1 MSNNTNIVPESYP
14 MNGGDGSNSYT
25 KNSYF
30 QRAGTNA
37 MKAII
42 DDVIAEKL
50 YVEKQISSSKSTF
63 RIADLGCSVGPN
75 TFIAM
80 QNIIDA
86 VQQKYQSQGF
96 ASHMPE
102 FQVFFK
108 DHTSNDFNTLFASLP
123 PERPYLATGVPGSFH
138 GQLFPDF
145 SLDFVHSSYALQ
157 WLSKVPEELLNKNS
171 AAWNK
176 GRVHYESAPD
186 EVAQA
191 YTDQFA
197 KDITIFLDGRAKEL
211 VVGGLMVLI
220 MPGITN
226 GIPHSCSATGLMF
239 DFLGHCL
246 MDMAKEGLIS
256 EVQVDSFNLPVYVAS
271 PKEMTQLVERNGCF
285 SIERMEIT
293 QPWTRVD
300 DLSGQTCTMH
310 LRAGMEGII
319 SKHFGTEI
327 IDELFDRYYKKHGE
341 FIGLLE
347 SKRNEGNQLF
357 IILKRI

>member
-1 MSNNTNIVPESYP
+1 MIDIPS
-14 MNGGDGSNSYT
+14 M
-25 KNSYF
+25 
-30 QRAGTNA
+30 QRAGSNA
-37 MKAII
+37 VKAII

-50 YVEKQISSSKSTF
+50 DVEKQISSSKSTF

-96 ASHMPE
+96 GSHMPE
-102 FQVFFK
+102 FQVFFN
-108 DHTSNDFNTLFASLP
+108 DHASNDFNTLFASLP
-123 PERPYLATGVPGSFH
+123 PERPYFATGVPGSFH
-138 GQLFPDF
+138 GRLFPDF
-145 SLDFVHSSYALQ
+145 SLDFVHSSFALQ

-171 AAWNK
+171 AARNK
-176 GRVHYESAPD
+176 GRVHYASAPD

-191 YTDQFA
+191 YTAQFA
-197 KDITIFLDGRAKEL
+197 KNITTSLDGGAKKL

-220 MPGITN
+220 ML
-226 GIPHSCSATGLMF
+226 GIPNGVPHSSSATGLMF

-246 MDMAKEGLIS
+246 MDMTKEGLIS
-256 EVQVDSFNLPVYVAS
+256 EVQVDSFNS
-271 PKEMTQLVERNGCF
+271 PKEMTQLVERNRCF

-293 QPWTRVD
+293 QPWARVD
-300 DLSGQTCTMH
+300 DLSGQACTMH
-310 LRAGMEGII
+310 LRAVMEGII

-327 IDELFDRYYKKHGE
+327 IDELFDRYRKKHGE

-347 SKRNEGNQLF
+347 SKCNEGNQLF
-357 IILKRI
+357 IVLKRI